1 MNDIPV
7 QPAFHRP
14 PTIVER
20 GPALSSTY
28 SPASQPKSVPRE
40 TLKIISELGLR
51 YEPSGQSADLQ
62 SHAARVALLA
72 KDCADLNPDMLRV
85 AATRWARAKPFL
97 PKASELHAIIEDMAS
112 AQWRDEQSSEALQH
126 SCDERNAWAKR
137 IGVDWWWRV
146 ITIDR
151 GGEPARTTEK
161 LEGWRAVEERDKSE
175 GRRTEWYKPTDADLE
190 SINQFIAKCMDND
203 LSQKEFNQLVR
214 KTGGAP
220 RR

>member
-1 MNDIPV
+1 MNDIPA

-14 PTIVER
+14 PAIVEH
-20 GPALSSTY
+20 GPVRSLTSSQA
-28 SPASQPKSVPRE
+28 SPPKSVPRE

-51 YEPSGQSADLQ
+51 YEPSGQAADLQ

-72 KDCADLNPDMLRV
+72 QDCADLNPSMLRS

-112 AQWRDEQSSEALQH
+112 AKWRDEQTGESLRA

-137 IGVDWWWRV
+137 IGLDWWWRV

-151 GGEPARTTEK
+151 GGEPVRATEK
-161 LEGWRAVEERDKSE
+161 LEGLRAVEERNRAE
-175 GRRTEWYKPTDADLE
+175 GRRTEWYKPTPADLA
-190 SINQFIAKCMDND
+190 SIHDYIAKAADND
-203 LSQKEFNQLVR
+203 LSQQEFASMVR
-214 KTGGAP
+214 RTGGAP